1 MGKPLWTAYEAAS
14 ATGGMLCA
22 RGGDPDRWEAEEWM
36 AGGIAI
42 DSRTIQPGEIF
53 VAVKDVRDGHDFV
66 DAAFAAGASAALVTR
81 PPADAP
87 DGKPFLVVRDTMEGL
102 RDLARAAR
110 LRNFG
115 KRIAVTGSAG
125 KTSTKE
131 MLRTM
136 LSDAGP
142 VHAADRS
149 FNNHLG
155 VPLTLASMPSGA
167 RYGVFE
173 IGMNHAGEIIP
184 LVNLVRP
191 HAAIITTVN
200 AAHLEFFD
208 SVEGIAEAKAEI
220 FTGIKPGGTAIL
232 PRDNAHYDLLRHRA
246 KASPASTILTFG
258 RSDDADAR
266 LVGTD
271 PFEDGAGQWVD
282 AELMGSPLRFA
293 LGAPGEH
300 QAMNA
305 LAALLAAGAIGVGTE
320 QVLAGLKA
328 FVPGAGRG
336 AQTRLI
342 LPGGAGAMT
351 LLDESYN
358 ANPASM
364 AAAIQLMG
372 TLPKSNTGA
381 RRIAVLGEMLE
392 LGHSAPALHAG
403 LADSLLQNGID
414 QVHVTGPLMDYLWE
428 ALPCALRGEKA
439 ADAQMLTKK
448 ITERLHDGDIIMVK
462 GSNASKVSR
471 VAAGLRTHCQEMSK
485 QPASGTDKR

>member
-1 MGKPLWTAYEAAS
+1 
-14 ATGGMLCA
+14 
-22 RGGDPDRWEAEEWM
+22 
-36 AGGIAI
+36 
-42 DSRTIQPGEIF
+42 
-53 VAVKDVRDGHDFV
+53 
-66 DAAFAAGASAALVTR
+66 
-81 PPADAP
+81 
-87 DGKPFLVVRDTMEGL
+87 
-102 RDLARAAR
+102 
-110 LRNFG
+110 
-115 KRIAVTGSAG
+115 
-125 KTSTKE
+125 
-131 MLRTM
+131 
-136 LSDAGP
+136 
-142 VHAADRS
+142 
-149 FNNHLG
+149 
-155 VPLTLASMPSGA
+155 
-167 RYGVFE
+167 
-173 IGMNHAGEIIP
+173 
-184 LVNLVRP
+184 
-191 HAAIITTVN
+191 
-200 AAHLEFFD
+200 
-208 SVEGIAEAKAEI
+208 
-220 FTGIKPGGTAIL
+220 
-232 PRDNAHYDLLRHRA
+232 
-246 KASPASTILTFG
+246 
-258 RSDDADAR
+258 
-266 LVGTD
+266 
-271 PFEDGAGQWVD
+271 
-282 AELMGSPLRFA
+282 
-293 LGAPGEH
+293 
-300 QAMNA
+300 
-305 LAALLAAGAIGVGTE
+305 ALLAAGAIGVGTE